1 MSTPQPFC
9 GPDEKKLMNY
19 LTKLA
24 AVSAFALSAVAA
36 NAQDVD
42 PNTVVATVNGTDITL
57 GHMIITRAQ
66 LPQQYA
72 QLPADVLY
80 DGILEQLIQQQLL
93 ADELTDVP
101 ARALIALENEERSIK
116 AGERIAAISA
126 ENVTDE
132 AIQAAY
138 DEMFADVTPAQ
149 EFNASHILV
158 ETEEEAVAVQER
170 ANAGEDFAE
179 LAMELSTGPS
189 GPNGG
194 ALGWFGQGMM
204 VQPFEAAVMEM
215 EAGEVSGPVET
226 QFGWHIIKLNEVRDQ
241 ALPSLEELRPEI
253 AGQIEETV
261 VTEYLTSLEEGADI
275 TRIEAGTID
284 PEVLSNIDLLEQ

>member
-1 MSTPQPFC
+1 M
-9 GPDEKKLMNY
+9 KY

-36 NAQDVD
+36 NAQDAD
-42 PNTVVATVNGTDITL
+42 PNTVVATVNGTEITL

-80 DGILEQLIQQQLL
+80 EGILEQLIQQQLL

-101 ARALIALENEERSIK
+101 ARAQIALENEERSIK

-126 ENVTDE
+126 ENVTEE

-194 ALGWFGQGMM
+194 SLGWFGQGMM

-215 EAGEVSGPVET
+215 EVGAVSGPVET

-241 ALPSLEELRPEI
+241 ALPTLEEMRPEI

-261 VTEYLTSLEEGADI
+261 VTEYLTSLEEGADV

-284 PEVLSNIDLLEQ
+284 PEALSNLDLLEQ

>member
-1 MSTPQPFC
+1 MM
-9 GPDEKKLMNY
+9 KY

-42 PNTVVATVNGTDITL
+42 PNTVVATVNGTEITL

-126 ENVTDE
+126 DLVTDE

-149 EFNASHILV
+149 EYNASHILV
-158 ETEEEAVAVQER
+158 ETEEEAVAVQDR

-194 ALGWFGQGMM
+194 SLGWFGQGMM

-215 EAGEVSGPVET
+215 EAGEVSGPVQT

-284 PEVLSNIDLLEQ
+284 PEALSNIDLLEQ

>member
-1 MSTPQPFC
+1 M
-9 GPDEKKLMNY
+9 KY

-194 ALGWFGQGMM
+194 SLGWFGQGMM
-204 VQPFEAAVMEM
+204 VQPFEATVMEM

>member
-1 MSTPQPFC
+1 M
-9 GPDEKKLMNY
+9 KY

-42 PNTVVATVNGTDITL
+42 PNTVVATVNGTEITL

-126 ENVTDE
+126 DLVTDE

-149 EFNASHILV
+149 EYNASHILV
-158 ETEEEAVAVQER
+158 ETEEEAVAVQDR

-194 ALGWFGQGMM
+194 SLGWFGQGMM

-215 EAGEVSGPVET
+215 EAGEVSGPVQT

-284 PEVLSNIDLLEQ
+284 PEALSNIDLLEQ

>member
-9 GPDEKKLMNY
+9 GPEENKLMKY

-36 NAQDVD
+36 NAQDAD
-42 PNTVVATVNGTDITL
+42 PNTVVATVNGTKITL

-80 DGILEQLIQQQLL
+80 EGILEQLIQQQLL

-101 ARALIALENEERSIK
+101 ARAQIALENEERSIK

-126 ENVTDE
+126 ENVTEE

-194 ALGWFGQGMM
+194 SLGWFGQGMM

-215 EAGEVSGPVET
+215 EAGAVSGPVET

-241 ALPSLEELRPEI
+241 ALPTLEEMRPEI

-261 VTEYLTSLEEGADI
+261 VTEYLTSLEEGAEV

-284 PEVLSNIDLLEQ
+284 PEALSNLDLLEQ